1 MNLLNSKSI
10 KQIIYTSHISDGT
23 DDGDIFEM
31 IKKAQK
37 YNIHREI
44 SGFLVSDS
52 KMLVQL
58 IEGNKSDVDEL
69 FDKIKIDPRHY
80 DVKIQFEDMT
90 DSRIMPFLGM
100 GLCLINSYSNYQQDF
115 YFNRSQAKEFSSLF
129 EGSAGD
135 FFRQFL

>member
-1 MNLLNSKSI
+1 MTVLNSKSI

-69 FDKIKIDPRHY
+69 FDKIKIDSRHY
-80 DVKIQFEDMT
+80 DVQIQFEDMT

-100 GLCLINSYSNYQQDF
+100 GLCLINSHSNYQQDF